1 MCRWGFSN
9 IVKTLKKVT
18 DERVRAYVIWL
29 PIFGGDF
36 KGEARKLSSSFRD
49 KRVSYFLDPESS
61 TGKQFERV
69 LKTGRYVA
77 WDAYLLYATD
87 ANWEEDPPQPDFWM
101 HQLDGVTN
109 APRLDEATF
118 TARLKAML
126 DEMKTPRESNST
138 TRGDGK
144 VKVEFL
150 YFNDCPAHRQALVN
164 LKAALRA
171 SKIKADLVMIN
182 VTSEAQAEQVRF
194 QGSPSIRVNGKDLDG
209 RDDGYSFSCRVY
221 QIGKITATPTKEFI
235 QEKLRQLQPD
245 VSGFGKQNTIKSSN
259 QRRRL

>member
-18 DERVRAYVIWL
+18 DDRVRAYVIWL

-36 KGEARKLSSSFRD
+36 KVEARKLSSSFRD

-61 TGKQFERV
+61 TGKQWERV
-69 LKTGRYVA
+69 LKTGRYIA
-77 WDAYLLYATD
+77 WDVYLLYGSGAG
-87 ANWEEDPPQPDFWM
+87 WEDDPPQPDFWT

-109 APRLDEATF
+109 APSLDEATF

-126 DEMKTPRESNST
+126 EEIKTPQESKST

-164 LKAALRA
+164 LKAALRE

-182 VTSEAQAEQVRF
+182 VTSEEQAEKVGF

-209 RDDGYSFSCRVY
+209 SDDGYSFACRVY
-221 QIGKITATPTKEFI
+221 QIGNITATPTKEFI
-235 QEKLRQLQPD
+235 QEKLRKLQPD
-245 VSGFGKQNTIKSSN
+245 VSGGRTPEHKSSN